1 MNDRI
6 KKLIDKATVTEASHG
21 AFGER
26 EVFERLDGEKLA
38 KLVAI
43 ECALIYDAIDNGN
56 KHLGTF
62 DYIKAVNKHFGIK

>member
-6 KKLIDKATVTEASHG
+6 KSLIEKATVEEASHG

-26 EVFERLDGEKLA
+26 EVFKRLDGEKLT

-43 ECALIYDAIDNGN
+43 ECASIYEAIDNGN
-56 KHLGTF
+56 KHLGTD
-62 DYIKAVNKHFGIK
+62 DYIKAIVKHFDIK